1 MKPVSIKSI
10 ENAVS
15 KIDAMDEDALER
27 YSETIV
33 LGQEEFMGYT
43 MSAALEFDN
52 EELLNYLMYYYT
64 IFPEALVQEGLTI
77 AKIDEAMIN
86 TFQEEYFAILD
97 EYQESEDFDVILAF
111 SNEKFLMEFLLM
123 EIQPDE
129 ENPEESLDED
139 TADQLFLVGTAIIS
153 MFSRAAN

>member
-15 KIDAMDEDALER
+15 KIDALDEDALER

-64 IFPEALVQEGLTI
+64 IFHEAFVQEGLTI

>member
-1 MKPVSIKSI
+1 
-10 ENAVS
+10 
-15 KIDAMDEDALER
+15 
-27 YSETIV
+27 
-33 LGQEEFMGYT
+33 
-43 MSAALEFDN
+43 
-52 EELLNYLMYYYT
+52 
-64 IFPEALVQEGLTI
+64 
-77 AKIDEAMIN
+77 MIN